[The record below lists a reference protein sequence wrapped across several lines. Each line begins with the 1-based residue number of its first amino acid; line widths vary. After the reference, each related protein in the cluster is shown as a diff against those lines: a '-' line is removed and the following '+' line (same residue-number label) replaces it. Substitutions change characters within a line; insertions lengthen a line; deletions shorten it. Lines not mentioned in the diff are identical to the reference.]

1 MIRGDLTERIEQIR
15 VFLDLLEAGGWRLDK
30 FVVVDEDQE
39 SLVVRLAVRHEPEKD
54 GDIL

>member
-1 MIRGDLTERIEQIR
+1 MIRSDLTERIAQIK
-15 VFLDLLEAGGWRLDK
+15 VLLDLLEAGGWRLDK

-39 SLVVRLAVRHEPEKD
+39 SLVVRLAVRYEPEKD